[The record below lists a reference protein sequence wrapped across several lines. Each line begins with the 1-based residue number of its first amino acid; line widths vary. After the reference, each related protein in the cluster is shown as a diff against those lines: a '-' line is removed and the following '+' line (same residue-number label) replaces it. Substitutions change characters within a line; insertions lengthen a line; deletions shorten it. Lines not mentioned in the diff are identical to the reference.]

1 MKKTLYTILVASLLT
16 ACYEDKGNYDYTF
29 EQMNEITNVQ
39 FNPGVVETIDGKTI
53 EVQQPLS
60 ENDRVKR
67 IEVSM
72 DQSLAT
78 NMDNLEFIW
87 TRTYTN
93 EEGIRVKD
101 SVYTTGYLEVELPV
115 GKEMRYD
122 VLLEIKDKTT
132 TLANYTKFVIKT
144 RPIYKNSLFVLHGPQ
159 GARKLG
165 NIEVVGADTK
175 VRMDA
180 YQTVYPEGTDMF
192 NNAIALSYSTYY
204 ELYYRKES
212 NNLSV
217 YTSDGRAH
225 VFEPFGLTYKF
236 NPNFV
241 VPSGVADF
249 VFNRDIEA
257 GDPGNYSYY
266 RCVLSRNGAFYT
278 GNHIPKLYKPYASM
292 EGYPYADPNHQ
303 SDYQVTAAAITD
315 QRFVMWDAKNNRF
328 LYLSKN
334 DGYASDEYNTQN
346 PWLALSQPILD
357 AHVDFSQMPAEVSPV
372 GKKAVYAYINY
383 RENYGEAHPFFIFK
397 DEATGKFYQY
407 ELTSLQTGD
416 GKGDG
421 KAVKGKDD
429 GKDDGKE
436 PAFSISYK
444 EMRNFQPGE
453 NLALICYNS
462 YFTTNYIFYADGAN
476 VYRYNI
482 SNGDKSLIYTA
493 PMGYTIGVMKFR
505 TNNSNIYNGDLGYIL
520 SLGLNKGSEGAV
532 AEIKLNTASDLD
544 EEFEPLFYNQSEDGE
559 TFGNIQ
565 DLQFANVYM
574 YKIG

>member
-16 ACYEDKGNYDYTF
+16 ACYEDKGNYDYALD
-29 EQMNEITNVQ
+29 QMNEITNVR
-39 FNPGVVETIDGKTI
+39 FTPGAVETIDGQTI

-72 DQSLAT
+72 DQSLAS
-78 NMDNLEFIW
+78 NIDNLDFIW
-87 TRTYTN
+87 TRTYIN
-93 EEGIRVKD
+93 EEGLRVKD
-101 SVYTTGYLEVELPV
+101 SLYTPGYMEVELPV

-132 TLANYTKFVIKT
+132 TLSNYTNFVIKT
-144 RPIYKNSLFVLHGPQ
+144 RPIYKNSLFVLHGSQ

-180 YQTVYPEGTDMF
+180 YQTVYPEGSDMF
-192 NNAIALSYSTYY
+192 NHAIALSYSTYY
-204 ELYYRKES
+204 DLYYMKES

-241 VPSGVADF
+241 VPSGVTDF
-249 VFNRDIEA
+249 VFSRNVEA
-257 GDPGNYSYY
+257 GDPGNYRFY

-278 GNHIPKLYKPYASM
+278 GNYIPKLYKPYAQM
-292 EGYPYADPNHQ
+292 DAYPEFADPNHQ
-303 SDYQVTAAAITD
+303 SDYQVTAVAITE

-328 LYLSKN
+328 LYLSKS
-334 DGYASDEYNTQN
+334 DGYAYDEYNTQN
-346 PWLALSQPILD
+346 PYLALSQPVLD
-357 AHVDFSQMPAEVSPV
+357 AYVDFSHMPAEVSPV

-383 RENYGEAHPFFIFK
+383 RENYEEAHPFFIFK
-397 DEATGKFYQY
+397 DEVTGKFYQY

-421 KAVKGKDD
+421 KSVKGKDD
-429 GKDDGKE
+429 GKEEGNE

-482 SNGDKSLIYTA
+482 SNGDKNLIYTA
-493 PMGYTIGVMKFR
+493 PVGYTIGVMKFR
-505 TNNSNIYNGDLGYIL
+505 TNSANIYNDDLGYIL

-559 TFGNIQ
+559 KFGNIQ
-565 DLQFANVYM
+565 DLQFAHVYM
-574 YKIG
+574 YKI